1 MESLLNEAPPD
12 LACTG
17 PQLQPR
23 RELLARLRRTNPDLT
38 VVWLPPVV
46 LVPLSWFAIA
56 IQKVLRPR
64 HPAINVAKVFAQLR
78 YDTLRI
84 TELAPAI
91 RAEAARR
98 PNSNGA
104 GPTAIAIQNDGATIP
119 VGSPQRLQA

>member
-64 HPAINVAKVFAQLR
+64 HPAINVAKVFARLR
-78 YDTLRI
+78 YDTSRI
-84 TELAPAI
+84 AELAPAI
-91 RAEAARR
+91 RGEAAHG

-104 GPTAIAIQNDGATIP
+104 VPTAVASQSECA
-119 VGSPQRLQA
+119 